1 MPHIE
6 VGQENSGPINIHYED
21 HGSGDPV
28 VLIHGFPFS
37 GRAWEKEEIAL
48 LNAGFRVITYDRR
61 GFGESSKPT
70 SGYDYDTFVHDLDI
84 VLDVLLTGAGMKDV
98 VLVGH
103 SMGTG
108 EVTHYLGTKGS
119 KGIKKGVLI
128 SPIPPFLLKT
138 KENSTGVEKS
148 VFDGIQDAILE
159 DRFAY
164 LTQFN
169 NDFFNVDENLG
180 KSVSQDALNAHWN
193 IAALASPE
201 GTYRC
206 VPAWLTDFRDDLPKL
221 DVPILV
227 IQGDEDRILP
237 YESTGKLLKDKIK
250 DCKLVTIEGGPH
262 GIPWTHADTIDR
274 ELIQFIKA

>member
-1 MPHIE
+1 MPYLK
-6 VGQENSGPINIHYED
+6 VGQENSAPIEIHYED

-37 GRAWEKEEIAL
+37 GRAWEKEETAL
-48 LNAGFRVITYDRR
+48 LNAGYRVITYDRR
-61 GFGESSKPT
+61 GFGDSSKPT
-70 SGYDYDTFVHDLDI
+70 KGYDYDTFTHDLD
-84 VLDVLLTGAGMKDV
+84 VLLDVLLTSPGAKDV

-108 EVTHYLGTKGS
+108 EVTHYLATKGS

-138 KENSTGVEKS
+138 RDNPTGVDKS
-148 VFDGIQDAILE
+148 VFDQIQESILD

-169 NDFFNVDENLG
+169 NDFFNVDENMG
-180 KSVSQDALNAHWN
+180 KSISQETLNGHWN

-201 GTYRC
+201 GTYQC
-206 VPAWLTDFRDDLPKL
+206 VPTWLTDFRDDLPKL

-250 DCKLVTIEGGPH
+250 DCKLVTVEGGPH
-262 GIPWTHADTIDR
+262 GIPWTHADVINK
-274 ELIQFIKA
+274 ELIQFMKS